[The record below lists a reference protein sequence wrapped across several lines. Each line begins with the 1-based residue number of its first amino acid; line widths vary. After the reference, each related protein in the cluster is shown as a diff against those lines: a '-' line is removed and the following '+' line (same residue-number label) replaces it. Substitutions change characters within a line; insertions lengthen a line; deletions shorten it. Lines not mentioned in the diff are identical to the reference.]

1 MLSLYLRLEQ
11 NEPCCFIGR
20 FWPTG
25 EIMTPTGE
33 KTTPTGDILLSTGEK
48 STPTGE
54 IITLAN
60 FPSIFVV

>member
-1 MLSLYLRLEQ
+1 MLSLYLSLEH

-25 EIMTPTGE
+25 EKM
-33 KTTPTGDILLSTGEK
+33 TPTGDILLSTGEK

-54 IITLAN
+54 IIPLAN
-60 FPSIFVV
+60 FPSIFVA